1 MQIALRPTASADLEF
16 VLTAE
21 ADLDAERWIMADA
34 REVHAAVIDGPH
46 QEHLVIVGAETQLV
60 GFIMLAGLDNVNAA
74 LEVRRIV
81 VTRRGEGIGRAALRL
96 AVERCLAVHNAR
108 RVWLDVSPDNE
119 RAKRSYR
126 AVGFVYEG
134 TLRDAVRV
142 TPDTW
147 EPLEI
152 MSVLSTEWA
161 NPPS

>member
-1 MQIALRPTASADLEF
+1 MQIALRPTASDDLEF

-21 ADLDAERWIMADA
+21 ADPDAERWIMADA
-34 REVHAAVIDGPH
+34 REVHAAVIDAAH
-46 QEHLVIVGAETQLV
+46 EEHLVIVGGDTQLF
-60 GFIMLAGLDNVNAA
+60 GFIMLAGLDDVNAA

-96 AVERCLAVHNAR
+96 AVERCFAVHNAH
-108 RVWLDVSPDNE
+108 RVWLDVSPDNG

-142 TPDTW
+142 NPDTW

-152 MSVLSTEWA
+152 MSVLATEWA
-161 NPPS
+161 PPAS